1 MAHATATGEPLL
13 KIHGYNQ
20 EMTYLKKQNKI
31 LSHPLGWLLSKKEKI
46 TSVGEDI
53 EKWNP
58 CALLVGI

>member
-31 LSHPLGWLLSKKEKI
+31 LSKKEKI